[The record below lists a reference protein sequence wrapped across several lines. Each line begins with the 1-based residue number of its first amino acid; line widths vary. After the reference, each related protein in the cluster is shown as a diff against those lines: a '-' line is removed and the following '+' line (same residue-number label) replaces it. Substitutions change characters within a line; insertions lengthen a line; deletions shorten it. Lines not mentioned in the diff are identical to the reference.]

1 MVGQDHVSRA
11 LGNALRSGRPA
22 QGYLFS
28 GPRGTGKTTTARI
41 LARCLNCQSFP
52 APTAEPCGTC
62 DSCRRTGQPD
72 WMDVVEVDAASSARR
87 IDEMREWLETVR
99 YAPVA
104 CRYRITIMDEA
115 HQIQDQAASALLKTL
130 EEPPPHL
137 VVILCT
143 THPWEILGT
152 IRSRLQHYVLRKPGL
167 PALVK
172 VLDRVARA
180 EDIQTSESAL
190 DILARAADG
199 SYRDA
204 LGLLDQIA
212 TYADNRVEASDAL
225 ELLGA
230 VARETIF
237 ELVDL
242 MAGGDAAGG
251 FELLE
256 TVLDGPV
263 NPEQAMRGLVNHLR
277 YLCLLQQG
285 ARPRDEWSFSPE
297 EIARLQAQAN
307 QLPDAQVVRGLDLLS
322 DAQLRIRHGGADPRL
337 QLELVAAR
345 LARPALD
352 ASAGA
357 LAARVEALESAAPR
371 AVSPPPPPLAVAVPA
386 PAPPASHVVLEG
398 ELPGGRSRAGATGAR
413 RARAPGARSARGARR
428 GGPRAPRPP
437 VAARA
442 RGARARRAAHAR
454 VPRRL
459 PPGGGGRADP
469 RGHRHQPD
477 ARRDAG
483 EARAP
488 RAGAGGRRGRGG
500 AHAGGGLPGR
510 GPGEHGG
517 PGAGRAG
524 APRRRRTA
532 RGPEDHVQ
540 RRRGRRRARRPGR
553 AMMAMNP
560 QKMMKQMQKM
570 QEDMQRVQMELQQ
583 ESVTASAGGGAVTA
597 RVSGGLELMEIT
609 IDPEA
614 VDPDDV
620 ELLQDV
626 IVAAVNEAM
635 RAAQQ
640 LAQDRLGAITGGL
653 SGMGLPGL

>member
-1 MVGQDHVSRA
+1 MTESGASLYNRHRPAVFADMVGQDHVARA

-180 EDIQTSESAL
+180 EGIQTSESAL

-263 NPEQAMRGLVNHLR
+263 DPEQAMRGLVNHLR

-352 ASAGA
+352 ASAAA
-357 LAARVEALESAAPR
+357 LAARVEALESAEPR
-371 AVSPPPPPLAVAVPA
+371 AVSAPAPPPPPA
-386 PAPPASHVVLEG
+386 PAAARGGARAGTEG
-398 ELPGGRSRAGATGAR
+398 ERRRCRGGRPSGGRSGAGVRGSAAAR
-413 RARAPGARSARGARR
+413 PGPARGDGR
-428 GGPRAPRPP
+428 GGPRPPRPA
-437 VAARA
+437 VAAGA
-442 RGARARRAAHAR
+442 RGAGARRAAHPR

-459 PPGGGGRADP
+459 PPGDGGRADP
-469 RGHRHQPD
+469 GGHGDQPD
-477 ARRDAG
+477 ARRDARQ
-483 EARAP
+483 ARAP
-488 RAGAGGRRGRGG
+488 RAGAGGRGGRGGPAAGAGVRGRG
-500 AHAGGGLPGR
+500 PR
-510 GPGEHGG
+510 GPGGRG
-517 PGAGRAG
+517 VARAG
-524 APRRRRTA
+524 AP
-532 RGPEDHVQ
+532 G
-540 RRRGRRRARRPGR
+540 
-553 AMMAMNP
+553 
-560 QKMMKQMQKM
+560 
-570 QEDMQRVQMELQQ
+570 
-583 ESVTASAGGGAVTA
+583 
-597 RVSGGLELMEIT
+597 
-609 IDPEA
+609 
-614 VDPDDV
+614 
-620 ELLQDV
+620 
-626 IVAAVNEAM
+626 
-635 RAAQQ
+635 
-640 LAQDRLGAITGGL
+640 
-653 SGMGLPGL
+653 

>member
-1 MVGQDHVSRA
+1 MTDSGASLYNRHRPAVFADMVGQDHVARA

-180 EDIQTSESAL
+180 EDIQTSEAAL

-263 NPEQAMRGLVNHLR
+263 DPEQAMRGLVNHLR

-371 AVSPPPPPLAVAVPA
+371 AVSAPPAPPPLAVAVHA

-398 ELPGGRSRAGATGAR
+398 ELPAVVPAPAPAAPAPPPPPAHDPPGQPVEVDLAHLHRLWPRVLEALERDAPPTRGFLDGSRPAAVDERTLGVTVTSPM
-413 RARAPGARSARGARR
+413 RAEMLGKPEHRER
-428 GGPRAPRPP
+428 
-437 VAARA
+437 V
-442 RGARARRAAHAR
+442 RAAVTA
-454 VPRRL
+454 VV
-459 PPGGGGRADP
+459 GRTLEVDF
-469 RGHRHQPD
+469 Q
-477 ARRDAG
+477 
-483 EARAP
+483 
-488 RAGAGGRRGRGG
+488 
-500 AHAGGGLPGR
+500 
-510 GPGEHGG
+510 
-517 PGAGRAG
+517 AG
-524 APRRRRTA
+524 APVSTEA
-532 RGPEDHVQ
+532 
-540 RRRGRRRARRPGR
+540 
-553 AMMAMNP
+553 
-560 QKMMKQMQKM
+560 
-570 QEDMQRVQMELQQ
+570 
-583 ESVTASAGGGAVTA
+583 AGGAPAPRDDDALLEDLKTMFSAVEE
-597 RVSGGLELMEIT
+597 GGERG
-609 IDPEA
+609 DP
-614 VDPDDV
+614 
-620 ELLQDV
+620 
-626 IVAAVNEAM
+626 
-635 RAAQQ
+635 
-640 LAQDRLGAITGGL
+640 GGR
-653 SGMGLPGL
+653 